1 MGGGGGISPR
11 CVTVSVI
18 FSNIIAFPAHRLVAI
33 TMHIFVFPIL
43 KYSIWPEDI
52 LSNNN
57 LLYVSILL
65 FKIITLLASAISS
78 GKDVGKGEL
87 LFTLVKL
94 QTGGDTLKVS
104 VENS

>member
-1 MGGGGGISPR
+1 MGGGGGISPH
-11 CVTVSVI
+11 CVTLSVI

-57 LLYVSILL
+57 LLYVYLFCYLRLL
-65 FKIITLLASAISS
+65 HSWLL
-78 GKDVGKGEL
+78 K
-87 LFTLVKL
+87 
-94 QTGGDTLKVS
+94 
-104 VENS
+104 